1 MFTKVK
7 PRSVSDDIVEQVVSA
22 IFSGNL
28 SAGGKL
34 PPERALAQAFGVGRQ
49 ALREAIQKLQGMGLL
64 EVRKPQGTY
73 VRDLSADVLRQ
84 SLARIFDGD
93 VGSFLHFLDVR
104 KWMEAMTAAE
114 AAQRATAEDIGHIET
129 TLPRLRLAA
138 SQNDR
143 EALDEADVAFHMAIV
158 AATHNGPLVHLV
170 DTFGDIMWASHG
182 LRLAVL
188 RAQSLQTICEEHAA
202 ICEAIRS
209 RAPDRARDAMLHHIE
224 MIRRRVERTYGK
236 GAGAPADTP
245 RPEGSESATTRPQ
258 ALPLLHLSHISHKLR

>member
-1 MFTKVK
+1 MFTKVR
-7 PRSVSDDIVEQVVSA
+7 PRSVSDDIVDQMISA

-64 EVRKPQGTY
+64 EVRKPQGTF
-73 VRDLSADVLRQ
+73 VRDLTTDVLRQ
-84 SLARIFDGD
+84 SLTRIFDGD
-93 VGSFLHFLDVR
+93 VGSFLHFLDIR

-114 AAQRATAEDIGHIET
+114 AAERATTEDLGRIET
-129 TLPRLRLAA
+129 TLPRLQTAA
-138 SQNDR
+138 SEDDR

-188 RAQSLQTICEEHAA
+188 RAQNLRTICEEHAA
-202 ICEAIRS
+202 ISEAIRG

-224 MIRRRVERTYGK
+224 MIRSRVERMYGQ
-236 GAGAPADTP
+236 GAGTSVGIS
-245 RPEGSESATTRPQ
+245 RPEPLDSPPRRPNG
-258 ALPLLHLSHISHKLR
+258 LPIFHLSHKLR